1 MITKN
6 LVFVFTFFQ
15 IRVPCIIQYY
25 QICHILESILTSA
38 VWFEYQKAYH
48 IDSVIRGRPFIRP
61 LAIVNFFNRDFTKSV
76 SNVLN
81 VLPTYTYKKKYLL
94 KAQTKNKKHLKS
106 IRKLFLRG
114 DYTPL
119 QVQESCI
126 ILQLPSYKLGKTA
139 KS

>member
-1 MITKN
+1 M
-6 LVFVFTFFQ
+6 
-15 IRVPCIIQYY
+15 
-25 QICHILESILTSA
+25 ESILTSA

-61 LAIVNFFNRDFTKSV
+61 LAIVDFFNRDFTKSV

-126 ILQLPSYKLGKTA
+126 IL
-139 KS
+139 